1 VTGGLPG
8 FGCENSSSRNYAHPL
23 GRLCRIDHNVT
34 WDMPISF
41 GLVLPGNGFIQLRL
55 DHFLERTAFLI
66 SAKSSSSDSVQ
77 SGFLHRGSLWGNT
90 EKRHKPYLSS
100 RLFSMGEL
108 ILPAMNERGFL
119 QSFHLFTPVGKGTSM
134 ETYKTTSRRA
144 LALIQIWASEPI
156 VPLSHIRR
164 SLSHG
169 SRPYPGVVGNDVP
182 TERAAWVFPS
192 WGEYSTNVLNKQEG
206 KERLRAR
213 TFPPPFENRG
223 FQARPR

>member
-1 VTGGLPG
+1 
-8 FGCENSSSRNYAHPL
+8 
-23 GRLCRIDHNVT
+23 
-34 WDMPISF
+34 MPISF

-156 VPLSHIRR
+156 VPLSHVRR

-206 KERLRAR
+206 RNARVRFIFLHRPLLEPQGWREGVGERVCAR
-213 TFPPPFENRG
+213 NSQHQDDELVAPRGPPSVRWKQE
-223 FQARPR
+223 QV